1 VQLDKSLSEEA
12 IRRAVAQPLGL
23 SLEEAAVSILKVAN
37 ANMADAVRLVS
48 IGRGYDPRD
57 FVLVTFGGAG
67 PLHGVALARDLSIPT
82 VLVPPAPGVTSALG
96 CLLVDIKHDISRMYL
111 SAVEDVNPSDV
122 ETAFQELEEEGR
134 QHLLHEGVPNELM
147 SFQRNIDMRYLGQWR
162 AMSIEVGENVTS
174 LDAAVALFHKEHGR
188 EHNYSRL
195 DAPVEVYR
203 LTVNATGKTP
213 KAEFAQHERV
223 RSSPEPFT
231 KRDVVFDE
239 DPKAIMTPIYDRDK
253 LKAGAV
259 IDGPAIIEQLD
270 STILVPPGL
279 KAKVDPSLT
288 IVIDVPL
295 AQG

>member
-1 VQLDKSLSEEA
+1 
-12 IRRAVAQPLGL
+12 
-23 SLEEAAVSILKVAN
+23 
-37 ANMADAVRLVS
+37 
-48 IGRGYDPRD
+48 
-57 FVLVTFGGAG
+57 
-67 PLHGVALARDLSIPT
+67 
-82 VLVPPAPGVTSALG
+82 
-96 CLLVDIKHDISRMYL
+96 MYL

-134 QHLLHEGVPNELM
+134 QHLLHEGVPDELM

-195 DAPVEVYR
+195 DAPVEIYR

-223 RSSPEPFT
+223 RSSPEPFA

-259 IDGPAIIEQLD
+259 IEGPAIIEQLD